1 MTDEHLLGSSPLTRG
16 KRGRSRVRLSSLG
29 LIPAHAGKTEARR
42 SARIL
47 VRAHPRSR
55 GENGDGGNRTPR
67 TAGSSPLTRG
77 KPCLRSVGVSTGG
90 LIPAHAGKT
99 RLGHQRRP
107 RNAAHPR
114 SRGENRVFSQEREC
128 LLGSSPLTRG
138 RPPANERPRGRR
150 RLIPAHAG
158 KTEVRDDRDVT
169 EGAHPRSRGENYI
182 PWPITVPLMG
192 SSPLTRGKQVPSGW
206 IGQAGR
212 LIPAHAGKTPGCD
225 TMRLPRTA
233 HPRSRGENPVM

>member
-99 RLGHQRRP
+99 GYSP
-107 RNAAHPR
+107 RNVSAFWAHPR
-114 SRGENRVFSQEREC
+114 SRGENARTRRLSRWRS
-128 LLGSSPLTRG
+128 GSSPLTRG
-138 RPPANERPRGRR
+138 KHSLYECQYAQGG
-150 RLIPAHAG
+150 LIPAHAG
-158 KTEVRDDRDVT
+158 KTAHRRPCRCSAW
-169 EGAHPRSRGENYI
+169 AHPRSRGENHSQT
-182 PWPITVPLMG
+182 PALSQRRG
-192 SSPLTRGKQVPSGW
+192 SSPLTRGKRARCRSVGGASG
-206 IGQAGR
+206 
-212 LIPAHAGKTPGCD
+212 LIPAHAGKTL
-225 TMRLPRTA
+225 RR
-233 HPRSRGENPVM
+233 